1 MLYQKLLTGDTP
13 YHVSCTSQKH
23 SEGFEEHRH
32 PEAEFIYCFEGV
44 YSIVIDKVH
53 YTVGKDTLALVPPM
67 SSHEIL
73 GCKESNTKLVIE
85 AGPSLLKRNFDI
97 FSKTRFTSNVLT
109 LEKGNPEHEALKSL
123 FFETAELY
131 KQKSQYSELMITG
144 NIYKIFAL
152 ILSQF
157 TEISESITKN
167 MKAVANIDKALELIS
182 KSYAE
187 PLTVDMA
194 AEITGYGKSNFCKI
208 FKSIVGDTFHNIL
221 NRKRIENAIVYLEE
235 TAMPIAE
242 IAVAVGFTDVKSFC
256 RVFKSITGKTAGEA
270 RKIKNL

>member
-1 MLYQKLLTGDTP
+1 M
-13 YHVSCTSQKH
+13 
-23 SEGFEEHRH
+23 
-32 PEAEFIYCFEGV
+32 
-44 YSIVIDKVH
+44 
-53 YTVGKDTLALVPPM
+53 
-67 SSHEIL
+67 
-73 GCKESNTKLVIE
+73 
-85 AGPSLLKRNFDI
+85 
-97 FSKTRFTSNVLT
+97 
-109 LEKGNPEHEALKSL
+109 
-123 FFETAELY
+123 
-131 KQKSQYSELMITG
+131 
-144 NIYKIFAL
+144 

-157 TEISESITKN
+157 TEISADVAKD
-167 MKAVANIDKALELIS
+167 MKAVSNIDKALELIS

>member
-13 YHVSCTSQKH
+13 YHVSCTMQKH

-32 PEAEFIYCFEGV
+32 PEAEFIYCFDGV
-44 YSIVIDKVH
+44 YSIAIDKVP
-53 YTVGKDTLALVPPM
+53 YTVGKNTLALVPPM
-67 SSHEIL
+67 ASHEIL
-73 GCKESNTKLVIE
+73 GCRESNTKLVIE
-85 AGPSLLKRNFDI
+85 AGPSLLKRNFDV
-97 FSKTRFTSNVLT
+97 FSKTRFTSNVVT
-109 LEKGNPEHEALKSL
+109 LEEGNPEHQTLKALL
-123 FFETAELY
+123 YETAELY

-157 TEISESITKN
+157 TEISESMTKD

-182 KSYAE
+182 KNYAD

-208 FKSIVGDTFHNIL
+208 FKSIVGDTFHNVL
-221 NRKRIENAIVYLEE
+221 NRKRIENAVIYLEE

-242 IAVAVGFTDVKSFC
+242 IASAVGFTDVKSFC
-256 RVFKSITGKTAGEA
+256 RVFKNITGKTAGEA
-270 RKIKNL
+270 RKIKN